1 MGQIHYKNFEY
12 KILNK
17 DSFMTAEAAVKLC
30 EIDSACGGFTFHG
43 IDIPDKK
50 HNIFFVHFI
59 PFDGIKIYG
68 KDSFLWNTYRSRKTI
83 LRLPGK
89 VKNLD
94 KRINFTLFFTHV
106 KKYSQINFSCQNYI
120 IFAKLFSSS
129 H

>member
-1 MGQIHYKNFEY
+1 
-12 KILNK
+12 
-17 DSFMTAEAAVKLC
+17 MTAEAAVKLC
-30 EIDSACGGFTFHG
+30 EIDSACGGFSFHG
-43 IDIPDKK
+43 IDVPNKK

-94 KRINFTLFFTHV
+94 KRIIFTLFFTHV
-106 KKYSQINFSCQNYI
+106 KKYPQINFSCQNYI
-120 IFAKLFSSS
+120 IFAKLSSSS